1 METFDAKEDQAYHL
15 SVNLVVE
22 DTKEIK
28 KEINNDDKKKRR
40 RGEQFFSIL
49 VCVFSCVS
57 WREGFKGQT
66 DVDKIQGYR
75 LFGLHYRT
83 NRSV

>member
-28 KEINNDDKKKRR
+28 KEINNDDKKKKRTTL
-40 RGEQFFSIL
+40 FFFGA
-49 VCVFSCVS
+49 CVFLCELK
-57 WREGFKGQT
+57 RE
-66 DVDKIQGYR
+66 IQRSNRCRQDPR
-75 LFGLHYRT
+75 LSPICTALQ
-83 NRSV
+83 NK